1 MIDSPHLQ
9 PTDVSAEEGD
19 SRTDFTDDSP
29 AVPTPVGPDPTDP
42 DTTTDETDATD
53 PDEKVTD
60 PQPDVW
66 ADADAKP

>member
-1 MIDSPHLQ
+1 MAHGPHLQ

-19 SRTDFTDDSP
+19 SQTDFADDSP

-42 DTTTDETDATD
+42 DTTTDETDPTD
-53 PDEKVTD
+53 PEEKATD